1 MRLRK
6 CTNMF
11 TPDATLAFAGYL
23 WIWYSHFNGHQRQQ
37 KPPSSFSA
45 NKQQKTRL
53 LRGVSANVKSLQ
65 PICLRKN
72 PKSLCSVFELL
83 QYNKQ
88 RLEHW
93 NIGFMACLTGF
104 FPVNNSPQRP
114 HSSMPVQ
121 GQLTPHCKMTL
132 SYMRNC
138 ELSKNRQVQGKYTL
152 SIK

>member
-6 CTNMF
+6 CTNIF

-23 WIWYSHFNGHQRQQ
+23 WIWYSLFNGQQRQQ

-65 PICLRKN
+65 LICLRKN

-93 NIGFMACLTGF
+93 FYGMFNWFL
-104 FPVNNSPQRP
+104 S
-114 HSSMPVQ
+114 
-121 GQLTPHCKMTL
+121 CK
-132 SYMRNC
+132 
-138 ELSKNRQVQGKYTL
+138 
-152 SIK
+152 